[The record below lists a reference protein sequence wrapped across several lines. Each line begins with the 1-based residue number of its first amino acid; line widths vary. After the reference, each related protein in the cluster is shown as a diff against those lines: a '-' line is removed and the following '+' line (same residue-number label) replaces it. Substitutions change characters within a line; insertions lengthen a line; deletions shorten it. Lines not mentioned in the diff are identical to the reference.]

1 MTRTPTSKSSNRQ
14 NATPNDAWLFDEP
27 DLDEEGLALLAA
39 YREASEASRQTNIA
53 EAASAHALD
62 IHETAPSSESSRP
75 VPPQQGVL
83 RLQSVDGVRAERFTG
98 LHGQL
103 LAAGYLSAD
112 VLGRTDGLSYR
123 VTREG
128 LQRLSGESHAEAA

>member
-1 MTRTPTSKSSNRQ
+1 MTRPPTAKAPIRR
-14 NATPNDAWLFDEP
+14 NATPSDAWLFDEP

-39 YREASEASRQTNIA
+39 YRAASEASRRAMIA
-53 EAASAHALD
+53 QAA
-62 IHETAPSSESSRP
+62 TAADTEPTADRADESLPAVSRQP
-75 VPPQQGVL
+75 GVL
-83 RLQSVDGVRAERFTG
+83 RLHSVAGVRAERFTG

-103 LAAGYLSAD
+103 LAAGYLTAD